1 MPNKLT
7 KRQAAPL
14 PPPGRRSSLSR
25 VIALVFFL
33 FIAWETTAQTP
44 PEEGSLFV
52 TIHLPHGISVEIP
65 RSWHIVA
72 GVAKEALEP
81 GVAGDIDLSRMLVP
95 DNHVLLRANATPSD
109 QPASMAVAFFPRAV
123 VDLQQEEEPS
133 PSELTAYDQ
142 ELRQKVE
149 NALRSQGIELREW
162 GGTRQDRLDGHFA
175 LASEYRRRSQGFPS
189 VWEQVNALPLH
200 DGMAVLSIAHSEQEG
215 TLWRSVV
222 MRIRS
227 SFHTSETSSP

>member
-7 KRQAAPL
+7 KRQATPL
-14 PPPGRRSSLSR
+14 PPPGWRSSLSR
-25 VIALVFFL
+25 VIAFVFFL
-33 FIAWETTAQTP
+33 FIAWATAAQTP

-52 TIHLPHGISVEIP
+52 TLRLPYGISVEIP

-72 GVAKEALEP
+72 GAAKEALGT

-123 VDLQQEEEPS
+123 VDLQQEEPS

-162 GGTRQDRLDGHFA
+162 RGTHQDRLDGHFA
-175 LASEYRRRSQGFPS
+175 LVSEYRRQSQGFPS
-189 VWEQVNALPLH
+189 VWEQVNALPLNG
-200 DGMAVLSIAHSEQEG
+200 GMAILSLTHSEQEG

-222 MRIRS
+222 LRIRS